1 MSKSEK
7 ADVPSVDAMKLLLG
21 LQKSMDI
28 VLKSLDTLNV
38 RVEAI
43 EKQIMQDA
51 EPKEDY
57 LKQTVDAIESLIE
70 EKDGIPLSKTELA
83 TFMGLSE
90 STIYFRCEKLVETKQ
105 ITKFYGRDLG
115 FEPAKSVFYAIPRT
129 LYDLQS
135 VESITNE
142 LARKVALALLQ
153 SQPLGKKDFLM
164 AETLSEDELEEGI
177 TYLLNR
183 GLIARKSKAD
193 GSIFYLITQ
202 D

>member
-1 MSKSEK
+1 MSNSEK
-7 ADVPSVDAMKLLLG
+7 ADLSSVDAVKLLLE
-21 LQKSMDI
+21 LRASMDT
-28 VLKSLDTLNV
+28 VMKSLDTLNN

-43 EKQIMQDA
+43 KKQIMQDA

-57 LKQTVDAIESLIE
+57 LKQTFDAIERLVE
-70 EKDGIPLSKTELA
+70 EKDGVPLSKTELA

-90 STIYFRCEKLVETKQ
+90 STIYFRCEKLVEIRQ

-135 VESITNE
+135 VESIANE

-153 SQPLGKKDFLM
+153 SQPLSKKDFLT
-164 AETLSEDELEEGI
+164 AGSLNENELEEGI

-183 GLIARKSKAD
+183 GLIARKSKTD
-193 GSIFYLITQ
+193 GSIFYLIPQ

>member
-7 ADVPSVDAMKLLLG
+7 VNLSSFEAMKLLLE
-21 LQKSMDI
+21 LRESIDVVI
-28 VLKSLDTLNV
+28 KSLDALNA
-38 RVEAI
+38 RVETI
-43 EKQIMQDA
+43 EKQILQDA

-57 LKQTVDAIESLIE
+57 LRQTVDAIERLIE
-70 EKDGIPLSKTELA
+70 ENNGIPLSKTELA

-90 STIYFRCEKLVETKQ
+90 STIYFRCEKLVETRQ

-153 SQPLGKKDFLM
+153 SQPLSKKDFLTTG
-164 AETLSEDELEEGI
+164 TLSENELEEGI

-193 GSIFYLITQ
+193 GSIFYLIPN